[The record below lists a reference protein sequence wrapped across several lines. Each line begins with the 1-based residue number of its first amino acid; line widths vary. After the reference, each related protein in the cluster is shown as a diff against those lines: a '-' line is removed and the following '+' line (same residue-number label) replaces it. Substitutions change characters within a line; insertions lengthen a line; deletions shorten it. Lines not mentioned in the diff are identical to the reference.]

1 VTNPA
6 QIQAAAESVDALDV
20 LVNAGIWLYDLS
32 DRAMLEEHL
41 AVNFFGTWGVTQAF
55 LPLLTR
61 CRGAIVNNLSLMAL
75 AALPLTPAYSASKA
89 AAFSLTQS
97 AARPSGRAGRAGA
110 CRPDR
115 PHRHRSPGPSST
127 DCTTGRRRSSPIPC
141 PRPSLTAGAAA
152 RPRRSSAR
160 TPRSPKHSPS
170 LHKQRKGRRLIPRS
184 SGTYRLKNALE
195 RRQATMSDHK
205 VVGRKEWQAARE
217 ELLQREKQHTRMG
230 DELARQ
236 RRELPWVRV
245 DKPYRFDTDDGTR
258 TLAELF
264 DGRSQLLVYHFMFGP
279 SYQAGDPVNSSIADG
294 LNALL
299 PHLHARDVTLLLVSR
314 APLAKLQA
322 YKQRMGWRL
331 PWVSAANTDFNVDL
345 GASASQ
351 EQVPPGEGGLP
362 PIVAQNAAAAGTDVV
377 GYLSE
382 APAVSVFTLQDGVVY
397 QTYATT
403 WRGVEFLMGYY
414 PILDRAP
421 KGRDEG
427 DGWQL
432 WIRRHDEYNSP

>member
-1 VTNPA
+1 MT
-6 QIQAAAESVDALDV
+6 
-20 LVNAGIWLYDLS
+20 
-32 DRAMLEEHL
+32 
-41 AVNFFGTWGVTQAF
+41 
-55 LPLLTR
+55 
-61 CRGAIVNNLSLMAL
+61 
-75 AALPLTPAYSASKA
+75 
-89 AAFSLTQS
+89 
-97 AARPSGRAGRAGA
+97 
-110 CRPDR
+110 
-115 PHRHRSPGPSST
+115 
-127 DCTTGRRRSSPIPC
+127 
-141 PRPSLTAGAAA
+141 
-152 RPRRSSAR
+152 
-160 TPRSPKHSPS
+160 
-170 LHKQRKGRRLIPRS
+170 
-184 SGTYRLKNALE
+184 
-195 RRQATMSDHK
+195 DHK
-205 VVGRKEWQAARE
+205 VVGREEWQAARE
-217 ELLQREKQHTRMG
+217 ELLGREKEHTRMG

-236 RRELPWVRV
+236 RRELPWVAI
-245 DKPYRFDTDDGTR
+245 DKQYRFDTDDGTR

-279 SYQAGDPVNSSIADG
+279 SYQAGDPVNSSIADSLDG
-294 LNALL
+294 LL
-299 PHLHARDVTLLLVSR
+299 PHLQARDVTLLLVSR

-331 PWVSAANTDFNVDL
+331 PWVSSATSDFNFDFA
-345 GASASQ
+345 ASSTQ
-351 EQVPPGEGGLP
+351 EQVRGIIPPGEGGLP

-397 QTYATT
+397 QSYATT